1 MDFIRPRYCWER
13 HQLNFPEDADDS
25 SFMLPV
31 LFFGDLEREWVPL
44 SRISEFS
51 KRSPLFRASDDEF
64 TQAYRMMKSEP
75 FVEAQVDGHARA
87 AGWSR
92 NLENS
97 MPSQWRVALRRVR
110 RKVSGWWSGAEREL
124 STALI
129 KGVANDLL
137 IFLFDFLFCR
147 AKLRYIFFISNRIF

>member
-13 HQLNFPEDADDS
+13 DQLNFPKDADDTG
-25 SFMLPV
+25 FMLPV
-31 LFFGDLEREWVPL
+31 LFYGDLEREWVPL

-129 KGVANDLL
+129 KV
-137 IFLFDFLFCR
+137 
-147 AKLRYIFFISNRIF
+147 